1 MTYHAILGQLTLAK
15 FMAMPHCTYLV
26 LKMPIEKG
34 VLSLHANLNVAN
46 NCEKESFALTKATDI
61 SIRIQDCIMTLQVI
75 PLEDLEIPTLD
86 AARASTKSREFKE
99 VVLVLDDQSKTARIR
114 ADLDPK

>member
-1 MTYHAILGQLTLAK
+1 
-15 FMAMPHCTYLV
+15 
-26 LKMPIEKG
+26 
-34 VLSLHANLNVAN
+34 
-46 NCEKESFALTKATDI
+46 
-61 SIRIQDCIMTLQVI
+61 MTLQVI